1 MKIHPQ
7 IILKNKTPVFAI
19 LPYEEYES
27 ILEKLED
34 LADIE
39 IIQAAQ
45 SDKSERFPLWLIES
59 IATGKN
65 AIKAY
70 REYRELSQN
79 ALAEK
84 AKISKQYVSQL
95 ENNERK
101 GTLAVLRKIAKV
113 LNIELEDII

>member
-7 IILKNKTPVFAI
+7 IILQNKIPVFAI

-34 LADIE
+34 IADIE
-39 IIQAAQ
+39 IIHASKA
-45 SDKSERFPLWLIES
+45 DKHERFPLSLVEN
-59 IATGKN
+59 IASGKN
-65 AIKAY
+65 RIKAY
-70 REYRELSQN
+70 REYRGLSQH

-84 AKISKQYVSQL
+84 VKISKQYVSQL

-101 GTLAVLRKIAKV
+101 GTLTILRKIAKILAV
-113 LNIELEDII
+113 DLEDIA

>member
-7 IILKNKTPVFAI
+7 IILQNKTPLFAI
-19 LPYEEYES
+19 LPYEEYKS

-34 LADIE
+34 ILDVE
-39 IIQAAQ
+39 IIQAA
-45 SDKSERFPLWLIES
+45 KSNKDERFPLWLVES
-59 IATGKN
+59 IASGKS

-70 REYRELSQN
+70 REYRHLSQSE
-79 ALAEK
+79 LAEK

-95 ENNERK
+95 ENSERK
-101 GTLAVLRKIAKV
+101 GTLAVLKKIAKI